1 MITIQRLRTLGRNR
15 YEMKRV
21 DKKINNKME
30 TLPKKK
36 NEKNPIPF
44 WRRIRIKLIGAFL
57 IPVVF
62 IIILGTVSY
71 RKASEQIISSYE
83 TSVNQTMDMMNQYLS
98 LAFDTVQ
105 SNYKEYLN
113 DNTLQLYFK
122 GLLDSDSAQRAYT
135 PLSYR
140 DTLGH
145 LVTTDALI
153 SNIYF
158 LSDTQV
164 SITTSQSNE
173 ENLYTAFIETP
184 QGEMVYGD
192 QYKFFLFGNQ
202 STIDEKLRTS
212 SDQYGARLVRY
223 FNNVRS
229 VMIVDINKNVIENT
243 LSSLNAGEGSMVGF
257 VTCDGTEYLSILSE
271 DGQGNE
277 FVGKSYVE
285 SAFLVEEESGVSYVE
300 DNKYLFVYSRLNG
313 RGAMICALIPRE
325 TIIGQTGDI
334 QRLSII
340 LVVVAS
346 LVAILLGSVLAGQ
359 YGGAIYDM
367 IRKLKKVSQGDLTVE
382 VKTKRKDEFK
392 LLAAGIT
399 DMITHTKK
407 LVSGLKEVNEELSG
421 AVDGMSVASDSFL
434 KTSKDIQS
442 EVSEMKQGIGKL
454 DEESEEALAK
464 MDSLSGRIGKVTDN
478 SEQINVLAKGAEQVI
493 DMGMDSV
500 SQLKGSTGET
510 IRITSS
516 IIDAV
521 ENLAEKSKSIGTIIE
536 SINEIAEQTNLLSLN
551 ASIEAARAGSAGRGF
566 AVVAQEIKKLSDE
579 SIGSAAQIAK
589 IVEEIER
596 NTGEAFT
603 VAKQAEGIVDE
614 QQKAV
619 SLTTDSFEQIGVQV
633 TQLLEALN
641 LINANVTDMEAD
653 RSVTLSSIA
662 AISAVSA
669 QTASGSEMVYNTA
682 SEQKTSVE
690 KLDQAAEILKRRA
703 GELTEL
709 LEVFRV

>member
-285 SAFLVEEESGVSYVE
+285 SAFLAEEESGVSYVE